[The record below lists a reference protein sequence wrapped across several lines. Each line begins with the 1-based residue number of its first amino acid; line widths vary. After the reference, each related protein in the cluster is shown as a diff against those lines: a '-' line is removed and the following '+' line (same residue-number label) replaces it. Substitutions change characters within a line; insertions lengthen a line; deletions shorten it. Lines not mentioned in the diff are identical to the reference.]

1 MNRRNLTHQ
10 HLFTRHFQNKC
21 DETTFQIIIA
31 ASQKGPLSIA
41 NKSEIN
47 DMKEGNVAVHKI
59 LNKTHNN
66 T

>member
-1 MNRRNLTHQ
+1 MNGRNLTHQ

-47 DMKEGNVAVHKI
+47 DMKEGNVAVH
-59 LNKTHNN
+59 
-66 T
+66 